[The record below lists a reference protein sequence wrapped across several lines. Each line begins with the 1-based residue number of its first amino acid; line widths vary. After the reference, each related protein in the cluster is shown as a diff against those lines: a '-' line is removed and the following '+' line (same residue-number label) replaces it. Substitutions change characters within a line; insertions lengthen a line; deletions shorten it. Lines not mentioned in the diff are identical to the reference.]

1 MTETWRLDGDG
12 DPVTPDEAVHLLR
25 ERIADR
31 GPQTWLTSSAGRSL
45 TLVSNT
51 ERAMVMLL
59 DDADDPGRHAVD
71 PSATGVSGGFV
82 LSNGQVDV
90 YPDADTVPLAEALRI
105 VRHVVDRGTAPP
117 DAAWADDR

>member
-1 MTETWRLDGDG
+1 MTETWSSGGDG
-12 DPVTPDEAVHLLR
+12 DPVTPDEAVGLLR
-25 ERIADR
+25 ERIAH
-31 GPQTWLTSSAGRSL
+31 GEPETWLTSSAGRSL
-45 TLVSNT
+45 VLVSNT
-51 ERAMVMLL
+51 ERVMVMLL

-71 PSATGVSGGFV
+71 PSAPGVSGGYV

-105 VRHVVDRGTAPP
+105 VRHVVDHGTAPP